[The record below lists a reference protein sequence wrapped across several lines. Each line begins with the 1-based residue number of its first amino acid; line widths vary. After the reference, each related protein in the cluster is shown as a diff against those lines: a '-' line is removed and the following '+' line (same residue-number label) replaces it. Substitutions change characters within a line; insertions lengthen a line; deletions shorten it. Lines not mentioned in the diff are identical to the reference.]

1 MPVRPDTLQSAW
13 KQYHIRCMPSSDT
26 LNVFFLP
33 QTGQSDRYFVSAGKS
48 SVSTYPA
55 NQAGDFIVVFL
66 FVKRHDTGVIDMTN
80 IVNTKN
86 HLTPVDKPATH
97 KEQHPIGNTLL

>member
-1 MPVRPDTLQSAW
+1 
-13 KQYHIRCMPSSDT
+13 MPSSVT
-26 LNVFFLP
+26 LNVFFLA

-55 NQAGDFIVVFL
+55 NHAGDFIVVFL
-66 FVKRHDTGVIDMTN
+66 FVKRHDTGVIHMTN

-86 HLTPVDKPATH
+86 HLTPVDKQATH
-97 KEQHPIGNTLL
+97 KEQHPIGDTLL